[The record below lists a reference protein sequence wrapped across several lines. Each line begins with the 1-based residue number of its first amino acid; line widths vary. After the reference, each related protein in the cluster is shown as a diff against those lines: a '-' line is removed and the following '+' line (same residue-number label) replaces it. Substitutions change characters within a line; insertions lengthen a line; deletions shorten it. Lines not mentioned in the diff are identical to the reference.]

1 VRNRITVPASQ
12 WRRGLVAC
20 ERLGDWLKVYEERAR
35 ATREGREPEPRP
47 AKRRR
52 RPRPSSS

>member
-1 VRNRITVPASQ
+1 VRSRITVPASQ

-20 ERLGDWLKVYEERAR
+20 ERLGDWLRSYEERAR

-52 RPRPSSS
+52 RPPASS